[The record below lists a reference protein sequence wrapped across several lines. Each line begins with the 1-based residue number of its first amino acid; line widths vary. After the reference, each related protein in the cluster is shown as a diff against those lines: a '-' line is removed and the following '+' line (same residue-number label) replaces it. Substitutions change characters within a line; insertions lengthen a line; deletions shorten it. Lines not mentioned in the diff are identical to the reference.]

1 MEASPSFIW
10 ETKLWKTKQAIKE
23 WAKTRY
29 QEPEK
34 VKKEIKNNLD
44 SIQRAI
50 EENDLSQ
57 ENKQHESDLCL
68 QLYRANREEELKW
81 RLKSRQL

>member
-1 MEASPSFIW
+1 MEDSPGFIW

-23 WAKTRY
+23 WAKTKY

-34 VKKEIKNNLD
+34 VEKEIKNNLE

-50 EENDLSQ
+50 EENGLSQ
-57 ENKQHESDLCL
+57 ENKQQENE
-68 QLYRANREEELKW
+68 LYL
-81 RLKSRQL
+81 